1 MVSKGEEML
10 REDIKKI
17 QEERLQRQVKYVF
30 NNSEF
35 YNKKFK
41 DAGINPGDIKSLE
54 NLSKI
59 PVSSKEEILAS
70 FDASDP
76 FGGRLCVPNDKLWYI
91 ILPHEAM
98 LSGHP
103 FYTAYTYNDRRILM
117 DQLTRFLRIVGVGTK
132 DLVMTSGQSW
142 ELTPRVLESAFTG
155 KETVQDRL
163 GFINMPLEASLV
175 FIDMPRAIYL
185 GEQLKPRIFFSLVS
199 YFDQVNQGIKDQ
211 KKVPKDVFQPEIII
225 LRELMDDMPLTDEK
239 EKEYK
244 NEWGGEFYRMLDVQD
259 AAFLA
264 MDCNAHAGLHAWED
278 MFIVEALSNGEPVP
292 EGKKGKLTITNL
304 WSEATPAI
312 RWQTDYE
319 VILDKSQCKCGGNHL
334 RIKL

>member
-1 MVSKGEEML
+1 LVSKGEEML

-17 QEERLQRQVKYVF
+17 QEERLRRQVKYVF

-41 DAGINPGDIKSLE
+41 DAGVNLGDIKSLE
-54 NLSKI
+54 NLPKI
-59 PVSSKEEILAS
+59 PVSSKEEVLAS
-70 FDASDP
+70 FDDSDP
-76 FGGRLCVPNDKLWYI
+76 FGGRLCVPIDKLWYI

-103 FYTAYTYNDRRILM
+103 FYTAYTYNDRRVLM

-142 ELTPRVLESAFTG
+142 ELTPRVFESAFTG
-155 KETVQDRL
+155 QETVQDRL

-185 GEQLKPRIFFSLVS
+185 GEQLKPRVFFSLVS

-211 KKVPKDVFQPEIII
+211 KKVPKDVFQPEIIV

-244 NEWGGEFYRMLDVQD
+244 SDWGSEFFRMLDVQD

-264 MDCNAHAGLHAWED
+264 MDCNEHNGLHAWED
-278 MFIVEALSNGEPVP
+278 MFIVEALSDGEPIA
-292 EGKKGKLTITNL
+292 EGEKGKLTITNL

-312 RWQTDYE
+312 RWQTEYE
-319 VILDKSQCKCGGNHL
+319 VALDKKQCKCGGNHL
-334 RIKL
+334 RIKM